1 MKSCLLMFYG
11 LPRTFSECSKNI
23 NKNLIDNNKE
33 NCAFTII
40 ISTDITG
47 KEHDKWNGKRN
58 SKN

>member
-1 MKSCLLMFYG
+1 MFYG